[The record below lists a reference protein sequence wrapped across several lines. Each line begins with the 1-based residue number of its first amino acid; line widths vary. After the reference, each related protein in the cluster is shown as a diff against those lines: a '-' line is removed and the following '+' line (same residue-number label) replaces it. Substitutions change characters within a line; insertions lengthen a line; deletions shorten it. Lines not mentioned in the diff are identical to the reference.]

1 MNTEQAR
8 RTLVTGAGR
17 GLGLEFVRELLK
29 RGDLVVA
36 TVRDPRRAK
45 PLQDL
50 GDEHPRQLHVLRL
63 DVADSATF
71 PAFQAE
77 VAARLPALDLLI
89 NNAGILAGGERF
101 GRLRAS
107 DLLDAFTTNAAGP
120 LLLTQALTPLLQ
132 RGNNALVLN
141 ISSVLGSIAS
151 TEGFH
156 TPSYAISKAA
166 LNMVGALLREP
177 LAAAGIRVL
186 NLHPGWVRTAMGGA
200 GATLDADVV
209 AGSILDTLHKL
220 PASAT
225 GVFVDRHG
233 QALPW

>member
-1 MNTEQAR
+1 M
-8 RTLVTGAGR
+8 TGAGR
-17 GLGLEFVRELLK
+17 GLGLELARELLV
-29 RGDLVVA
+29 RGDQLVA
-36 TVRDPRRAK
+36 TVRDPARAEA
-45 PLQDL
+45 LQRL
-50 GDEHPRQLHVLRL
+50 GDEHTGQLHVLML
-63 DVADSATF
+63 DVADSESF
-71 PAFQAE
+71 PAFQAA

-101 GRLRAS
+101 GQLRAS

-132 RGNNALVLN
+132 RGSSPLVLN
-141 ISSVLGSIAS
+141 ISSILGSIAS

-200 GATLDADVV
+200 GATLDADAV
-209 AGSILDTLHKL
+209 ARSILDTLHGL
-220 PASAT
+220 PASVT
-225 GVFVDRHG
+225 GVFIDRHG
-233 QALPW
+233 QPLPW